1 MGPAQLAAAKRLLE
15 ARFHAVLVT
24 EWLDHPA
31 QLEWPGDLFCYPT
44 QPRVMRQHKKF
55 GWVPFPNMAKKAAP
69 VAAQRPRD
77 WRPGAADLARLE
89 SLNGLDQELFEWAA
103 ARARRHLGH
112 LNATAVAH
120 GRAPFPP
127 LPPLIALGSQEGPLM
142 CGRMPCANDG
152 ANALLASVS

>member
-1 MGPAQLAAAKRLLE
+1 VGPAQLAAAKRLLE

-31 QLEWPGDLFCYPT
+31 QLEWLGDLLLLPDAAADNAPT
-44 QPRVMRQHKKF
+44 QEVRA
-55 GWVPFPNMAKKAAP
+55 GAFPNMAKKAAP

-112 LNATAVAH
+112 LSTTAVAH

-127 LPPLIALGSQEGPLM
+127 LPPPIALGSQEGPLM
-142 CGRMPCANDG
+142 CGRMPCASDG
-152 ANALLASVS
+152 ANALLKSVS